1 MRFDEKRQISKLVE
15 CWIARS
21 NALQRRG
28 RAGRV
33 QEGICFHMFTKA
45 RLDTSLAEHPI
56 PEMLRLSLQ
65 DLALRIKILK
75 FSGSIEDVL
84 QRALDPPLVAN
95 IQRAISSLIDIK
107 ALTTAEDITP
117 LGRHLVKLPL

>member
-45 RLDTSLAEHPI
+45 RFDTSLAEHPI
-56 PEMLRLSLQ
+56 PEILRLSLA

-75 FSGSIEDVL
+75 FTGSIDDVL
-84 QRALDPPLVAN
+84 QRALDPPLTAN
-95 IQRAISSLIDIK
+95 IQRAVSSLIDIK
-107 ALTTAEDITP
+107 ALTTTEEITQ
-117 LGRHLVKLPL
+117 LGKHLVKLPL